1 MCTWRFQPGDWRV
14 LVQEQMVEGQ
24 KQLVFAERGKEEGEL
39 FDVGKL
45 LRNTV
50 SQNACCQLLHLTAI
64 VGHILCLQSLWD
76 WEQDVPPAPLYRQLI
91 LTLVRSL

>member
-1 MCTWRFQPGDWRV
+1 MLRG
-14 LVQEQMVEGQ
+14 EG
-24 KQLVFAERGKEEGEL
+24 GGEM

-50 SQNACCQLLHLTAI
+50 SKTACCQLPSVLHLTAI
-64 VGHILCLQSLWD
+64 VVHILCLQSLWD
-76 WEQDVPPAPLYRQLI
+76 WEQDVPPASAYRGLI